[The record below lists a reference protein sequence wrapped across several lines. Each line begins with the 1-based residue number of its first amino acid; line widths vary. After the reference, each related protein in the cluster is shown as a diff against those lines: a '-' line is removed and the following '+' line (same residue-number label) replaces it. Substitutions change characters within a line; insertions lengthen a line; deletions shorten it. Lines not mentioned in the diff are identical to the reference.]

1 MEEQSGRSRERRV
14 AKNQFARRRARNL
27 GGPDAGTPRP
37 AMTIF
42 FLLNKKLRG
51 SAATRDSLFILPRLS
66 RVLLHFNGDTRIA
79 DDTLRDGTLQ
89 NAEDHG
95 FFDPMHVGMILLR
108 ALCYGDGQA
117 VFAGS
122 KERQLEDELSCK
134 IFARTHAP

>member
-51 SAATRDSLFILPRLS
+51 SASPRESHFILPRGH
-66 RVLLHFNGDTRIA
+66 VLLHFDGESRNT

-89 NAEDHG
+89 NAEHHS
-95 FFDPMHVGMILLR
+95 FFDPMHVRMILLR

-117 VFAGS
+117 IFAGS
-122 KERQLEDELSCK
+122 KERQL
-134 IFARTHAP
+134 